1 MYKISVMGKRKAVE
15 IGENE
20 QAGREKVD
28 ERENQPAEKRLR
40 FEQLLNSTGSVIISS
55 SINLLTPNT

>member
-1 MYKISVMGKRKAVE
+1 MINQHDQEILKKHRFLICKISVMGKRKAAE

-20 QAGREKVD
+20 QPAREKVA

-40 FEQLLNSTGSVIISS
+40 FEH
-55 SINLLTPNT
+55 